1 MTSASRVPIGPAL
14 AGIAIVVVAVAIL
27 GSAIST
33 SSVFA
38 PPTPVPSLPPRP
50 PDPTPAAGA
59 TVRVASIPELLSALA
74 DDANAEIVVA
84 DGTYRV
90 SAAGLQKPD
99 SLWIGA
105 AFAGRTRP
113 VTVRAETVGGVT
125 IDGGGAPYFGGIS
138 FDEGAHDQTWDGF
151 VFANGT
157 PTETGVVTFGGYAG
171 MPAAHHITLRNLR
184 FLGSLTGSSTN
195 SSAPATDHA
204 IYVSKAA
211 GGPHDLVFDDI
222 TVDGSGGLASAI
234 QFYSHDDGSPNAWN
248 VWVRRLTVTG
258 TQQGIIIWDQTL
270 HDIVVD
276 TATITG
282 ASLYG
287 VRYEDP
293 GANIFLANVTTTGS
307 GVRGFH
313 SSHGDRPPGLAF
325 IDDSF
330 R

>member
-1 MTSASRVPIGPAL
+1 MATSSRVPIGPVL
-14 AGIAIVVVAVAIL
+14 AATVVVAVVAVL
-27 GSAIST
+27 GGLIAGP
-33 SSVFA
+33 FNNP
-38 PPTPVPSLPPRP
+38 PPTPVPSVPPAP
-50 PDPTPAAGA
+50 PTA
-59 TVRVASIPELLSALA
+59 TLATGGSVHVASIPDLLAALA
-74 DDANAEIVVA
+74 DDANTEIVVA

-90 SAAGLQKPD
+90 STAGSQKAD

-105 AFAGRTRP
+105 AFAGRTRH

-125 IDGGGAPYFGGIS
+125 IDGGGAPFFGGLS

-157 PTETGVVTFGGYAG
+157 PTETGVVTFGGYLG

-184 FLGSLTGSSTN
+184 FLGSLTGSATN
-195 SSAPATDHA
+195 IMAPTTDHA

-234 QFYSHDDGSPNAWN
+234 QFYSHGDGSPNAWN

-258 TQQGIIIWDQTL
+258 TQQAIIIWDSTL
-270 HDIVVD
+270 HDIVID
-276 TATITG
+276 TATVTG
-282 ASLYG
+282 ALSSG
-287 VRYEDP
+287 VRYEEP
-293 GANIFLANVTTTGS
+293 GKGIFLANVTTTGS
-307 GVRGFH
+307 GEQGFY
-313 SSHGDRPPGLAF
+313 STLGNRPPGLTF
-325 IDDSF
+325 INDSF